1 MTKSPTK
8 MNKAVTEK
16 LSDKQKAL
24 IKKAGPDAKV
34 RPLIKLAKLDQK
46 TNESFTLASDVKNS
60 KVMKF
65 LNREGAAKV
74 EEYTIDVDTGI
85 GEAMHHE
92 LYSLKRLGL
101 INFKQTGEDGYNLTF
116 KMKLTPKATTNEA
129 TQADLD
135 ENKPIIATG
144 VKGMKSTSFR
154 KKFRNRAAYD
164 KWTDSDAYDDFDVQ
178 YVFNESAKPS
188 KKINEGVLDDM
199 DDDGFMAKRQLYDL
213 AKYSVELHRMIQD
226 TDNLEPWV
234 QAKITKAADY
244 ISTVKHYLEYQG
256 VRDGSDMADE
266 IGFDDM
272 AGVDSSLDTMAP
284 DMPTEEVMEF
294 EEEEEDVRIDG
305 YDVLRY
311 AKLRNIISQ
320 EQCDNPSPE
329 VEEIAHWI
337 ADSHFELGYE
347 VGSSDITNA
356 MKQFCQDMVQAGQI
370 CDGKDAYL
378 YESAN
383 TARAIYNKM
392 ISGLRGK

>member
-1 MTKSPTK
+1 
-8 MNKAVTEK
+8 
-16 LSDKQKAL
+16 
-24 IKKAGPDAKV
+24 
-34 RPLIKLAKLDQK
+34 
-46 TNESFTLASDVKNS
+46 
-60 KVMKF
+60 
-65 LNREGAAKV
+65 
-74 EEYTIDVDTGI
+74 
-85 GEAMHHE
+85 MHHE

-154 KKFRNRAAYD
+154 KKFRNMAAYD

>member
-154 KKFRNRAAYD
+154 KKFRNMAAYD